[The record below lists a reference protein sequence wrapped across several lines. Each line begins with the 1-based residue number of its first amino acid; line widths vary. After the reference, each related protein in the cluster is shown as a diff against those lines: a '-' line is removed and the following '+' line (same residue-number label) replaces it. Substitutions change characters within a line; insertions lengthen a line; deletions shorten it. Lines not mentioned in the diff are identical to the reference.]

1 MDQKL
6 NIRVK
11 TIKLLREELEEKPP
25 DIGFCNDFLHMTPK
39 AQATTEKKNYTSS
52 KLEAF
57 VYERPSWDGMMKK
70 FWKWILVIA
79 VQQGACV

>member
-1 MDQKL
+1 MHKNEVRPL
-6 NIRVK
+6 PVSYINIQNGSKTKYRVK

-57 VYERPSWDGMMKK
+57 VYERPS
-70 FWKWILVIA
+70 
-79 VQQGACV
+79 

>member
-39 AQATTEKKNYTSS
+39 AQATTEKK
-52 KLEAF
+52 KLYF
-57 VYERPSWDGMMKK
+57 IKIRS
-70 FWKWILVIA
+70 FCI
-79 VQQGACV
+79 